1 MVSFVGL
8 PFIGIAADR
17 SGSMDKMAHEVRS
30 GINAFVKDQLEV
42 GDAHLHVSQFDC
54 YVEDV
59 YSGLLS
65 KAPEFNSSHFVP
77 RGMTALHDAMYHL
90 IMAAEKAEN
99 EKVESADT
107 ESSKSNDIKPIIVVF
122 TDGYENTSK
131 NCSSLQLKGLVSEKR
146 TAGWKFIFMGC
157 EDVVSS
163 ASTMGLQRSE
173 CHAYEA
179 TPEGQYTALRT
190 ASAEITRTRTQSV

>member
-1 MVSFVGL
+1 MVSNGL

-17 SGSMDKMAHEVRS
+17 SGSMDKMAHEVHS

-65 KAPEFNSSHFVP
+65 NAPEFNSSHFVP

-99 EKVESADT
+99 EKVADT
-107 ESSKSNDIKPIIVVF
+107 ESSKSNGSKPIIVVF

-131 NCSSLQLKGLVSEKR
+131 NCSSSQLKGLVSEKR
-146 TAGWKFIFMGC
+146 NEGWKFIFMGC

-163 ASTMGLQRSE
+163 ACTMGLERSE
-173 CHAYEA
+173 CHAYQA

-190 ASAEITRTRTQSV
+190 SSAEITRTRTQSV